1 MVSDAWAWL
10 RARVVVA
17 AAAAAADDD
26 DGRWQAQ
33 HVLGGLKGG
42 QCGIEAVRWMLAR
55 LLACRRCRHPAI
67 QAPARACKN
76 PAKKQGRV
84 VVVAVCQVRSEA
96 RNSKIT
102 KIGRMH
108 RCHVIFFMSIN
119 NAACV

>member
-1 MVSDAWAWL
+1 
-10 RARVVVA
+10 
-17 AAAAAADDD
+17 
-26 DGRWQAQ
+26 
-33 HVLGGLKGG
+33 
-42 QCGIEAVRWMLAR
+42 LAR

-102 KIGRMH
+102 KIGRMR
-108 RCHVIFFMSIN
+108 RCHVIFDFFKVAT
-119 NAACV
+119 AACVCVCVKHDERQNRFKV